1 MTLHRARVGLAGAA
15 VLVVTSGCGV
25 AGTDFQPGAA
35 ATVGGAELPSGTV
48 NEYAGYFCDALESEA
63 FGDVGAVARSE
74 LKQGVAGNL
83 TRRLAAEQLA
93 EQYAVDPGEYY
104 QRVRAE
110 AQQDLGDL
118 GDLSQE
124 ATEALVEVQT
134 TDAYVNGVALAVGE
148 RVLVEEGEENPGPQ
162 AAQARGA
169 AVFTQWLA
177 EQDVEIDPALGVE
190 LAEDGT
196 WARADTAASVP
207 GSDLAVVAGLGA
219 VDEAGQPIEDYAAY
233 VSSLPA
239 SQRCG

>member
-1 MTLHRARVGLAGAA
+1 MILHRARVGLAGAA
-15 VLVVTSGCGV
+15 VLVVANGCGV

-35 ATVGGAELPSGTV
+35 ATVGGAELPTGTV
-48 NEYAGYFCDALESEA
+48 NEYVGYFCDALESEA

-104 QRVRAE
+104 QRVREE

-118 GDLSQE
+118 PQD

-148 RVLVEEGEENPGPQ
+148 RVLVEEGEQDPGPQ

-177 EQDVEIDPALGVE
+177 EQDVEIDPALGVDM
-190 LAEDGT
+190 AEDGT
-196 WARADTAASVP
+196 WARADTATSVP
-207 GSDLAVVAGLGA
+207 GSDLAVVSEIGA
-219 VDEAGQPIEDYAAY
+219 VDEAGQPVEDYAAY

>member
-1 MTLHRARVGLAGAA
+1 MILHRARVGLAGAA

-35 ATVGGAELPSGTV
+35 ATVGGAELSSDTV
-48 NEYAGYFCDALESEA
+48 DEYVGYFCDALENEA
-63 FGDVGAVARSE
+63 FGDVGPVARSE

-93 EQYAVDPGEYY
+93 EQYDVDPGEYY
-104 QRVRAE
+104 QQVRAE
-110 AQQDLGDL
+110 AQQSLGDFPE
-118 GDLSQE
+118 D

-134 TDAYVNGVALAVGE
+134 SDAYLNAVLLAVGE
-148 RVLVEEGEENPGPQ
+148 QVLAEQGEQDPGPQ
-162 AAQARGA
+162 AAQERGV
-169 AVFTQWLA
+169 AVFTEWLA
-177 EQDVEIDPALGVE
+177 EQDVEVDPALGVD

-196 WARADTAASVP
+196 WARTDTATSVA
-207 GSDLAVVAGLGA
+207 GSDLAVVVGSGA